1 MTVNDTVRDD
11 DLLTIDEVA
20 EMLRI
25 PVATLRY
32 WRHLGDGPQSF
43 KVGRRVV
50 DWRHAVRHWL
60 QGQSTP
66 TATSAGA
73 S

>member
-1 MTVNDTVRDD
+1 MSVDNTVKDD

-32 WRHLGDGPQSF
+32 WRHLGEGPQGF

-50 DWRHAVRHWL
+50 YWRHAVRHWL
-60 QGQSTP
+60 QEQCVQADRS
-66 TATSAGA
+66 
-73 S
+73 